1 MMAKMILTSHGK
13 LSEGMA
19 YSAQM
24 IAGQNPDL
32 SYYGLMPGGEV
43 NKDVIEP
50 VMAQVTAEPQ
60 TQFIII
66 SDLYCGSVFNA
77 SYPLQKKENVLIA
90 TGMNLSLVLTLLI
103 GLKDGYTAE
112 SFAEAVESSREY
124 TMVMPQLAEDTA
136 DDKEDFF

>member
-1 MMAKMILTSHGK
+1 MAKMILISHGK

-50 VMAQVTAEPQ
+50 VLAQV
-60 TQFIII
+60 
-66 SDLYCGSVFNA
+66 
-77 SYPLQKKENVLIA
+77 
-90 TGMNLSLVLTLLI
+90 
-103 GLKDGYTAE
+103 
-112 SFAEAVESSREY
+112 
-124 TMVMPQLAEDTA
+124 
-136 DDKEDFF
+136 

>member
-1 MMAKMILTSHGK
+1 MAKMILISHGK

-50 VMAQVTAEPQ
+50 VLAQVQAQPEE
-60 TQFIII
+60 QFIII

-77 SYPLQKKENVLIA
+77 SYPLQKEKNVLIA

-103 GLKDGYTAE
+103 GLSGGYTKE
-112 SFAEAVESSREY
+112 SFAEAVNSSKEY
-124 TMVMPQLAEDTA
+124 TMVMPELAEDST